1 MKNTMQYKNYIGS
14 VKYSEADRVYYGKVL
29 GVRALISFEGKNM
42 EELLD
47 DFHRAVDE
55 YIDICQSNGLTPETP
70 CLEK

>member
-1 MKNTMQYKNYIGS
+1 MQYKNYMGS
-14 VKYSEADRVYYGKVL
+14 IEYSEADRVYYGKVL
-29 GVRALISFEGKNM
+29 GVRALISFEGKNTD
-42 EELLD
+42 ELLD